1 MEYDTW
7 GKEKYMQV
15 TKQNFLQVLLF
26 KDKESE
32 DQGI

>member
-7 GKEKYMQV
+7 RKEKYMQV
-15 TKQNFLQVLLF
+15 TKQNYLQVLPF
-26 KDKESE
+26 TDKESE